1 LGGHGD
7 RHALDQGGEMLM
19 RQFRWRIRT
28 LMAVV
33 AIAASSLGVYDL
45 WRRGQSYRLQAWY
58 HLAATRQLAN
68 DSRSFLCSYGLTE
81 RQIEANRARRAAERS
96 VLLKA
101 SEYHLRL
108 HAKYQR
114 ASERP
119 WLPVGPDP
127 PPPPGSHPSLVT
139 ADDY

>member
-1 LGGHGD
+1 
-7 RHALDQGGEMLM
+7 MLM
-19 RQFRWRIRT
+19 RWFRWRIRT

-33 AIAASSLGVYDL
+33 AVAASSLGVYDL

-58 HLAATRQLAN
+58 HLAASRQLAN
-68 DSRSFLCSYGLTE
+68 NDVRGALCSYGLTE
-81 RQIEANRARRAAERS
+81 RQIEANRARWIAERS
-96 VLLKA
+96 VLLTA

-114 ASERP
+114 AAERP

-139 ADDY
+139 SADY

>member
-1 LGGHGD
+1 
-7 RHALDQGGEMLM
+7 MLM
-19 RQFRWRIRT
+19 RWFRWRIRT
-28 LMAVV
+28 LMAAV

-58 HLAATRQLAN
+58 HLAASRQLVN
-68 DSRSFLCSYGLTE
+68 DSSSSLCSYGLTE
-81 RQIEANRARRAAERS
+81 RQIAANRARRNAERS
-96 VLLKA
+96 VLVKA

-114 ASERP
+114 ASELP

-127 PPPPGSHPSLVT
+127 PPPPGSHPTLVT
-139 ADDY
+139 AADY

>member
-1 LGGHGD
+1 
-7 RHALDQGGEMLM
+7 MLM
-19 RQFRWRIRT
+19 RWFCWRIRT

-33 AIAASSLGVYDL
+33 AVAASSLGVHDL
-45 WRRGQSYRLQAWY
+45 WRRGQSYRLRAWY
-58 HLAATRQLAN
+58 HLAASHQLVN
-68 DSRSFLCSYGLTE
+68 DSRSSLCSYGLTE
-81 RQIEANRARRAAERS
+81 RQIEANRARWIAERS
-96 VLLKA
+96 VLLTA

-114 ASERP
+114 AAERP